1 MQEKK
6 ILNKMIKIIFETIVS
21 TKDVKSSL
29 LIKHF
34 LFALS
39 MNFAS
44 VGVIGPGVHIYV
56 YIGPGA
62 QSEDIK

>member
-1 MQEKK
+1 M
-6 ILNKMIKIIFETIVS
+6 FETIVS

-56 YIGPGA
+56 YIGPRA
-62 QSEDIK
+62 QSQDIK

>member
-1 MQEKK
+1 
-6 ILNKMIKIIFETIVS
+6 MIKIMFETIIS

-44 VGVIGPGVHIYV
+44 VGVIGLGVHIYV

-62 QSEDIK
+62 QSKDIK

>member
-6 ILNKMIKIIFETIVS
+6 ILNKIIKIMFETIVS

-39 MNFAS
+39 MNFAF
-44 VGVIGPGVHIYV
+44 VGVIGSRVHIYA
-56 YIGPGA
+56 YIGLGA

>member
-6 ILNKMIKIIFETIVS
+6 ILNKIIKIMFETIVS

-39 MNFAS
+39 MNFAF
-44 VGVIGPGVHIYV
+44 VGVIGPRVHIYA
-56 YIGPGA
+56 YIGLGA

>member
-6 ILNKMIKIIFETIVS
+6 ILNKMIKIIFEMIVS

-44 VGVIGPGVHIYV
+44 VGVIGLGVHIYV
-56 YIGPGA
+56 YIGSGA